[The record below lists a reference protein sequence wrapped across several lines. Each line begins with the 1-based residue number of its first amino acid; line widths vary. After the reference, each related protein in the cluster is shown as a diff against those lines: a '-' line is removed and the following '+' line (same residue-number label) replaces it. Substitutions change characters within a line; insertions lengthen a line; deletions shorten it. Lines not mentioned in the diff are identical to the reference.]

1 MNVLHLP
8 WLELAIAMTLIGPPC
23 LSRLRNPERV
33 YRWSVVLIGATFAC
47 TVMAWL
53 AFYVEVPP
61 ESLLRLSI
69 QPALFG
75 RQIFVLDELN
85 APLLPTVAL
94 LHFLTALSTSRTS
107 MRRYSFSW
115 SMAALAIGLMKFSC
129 KEPWILIAL
138 LAISTVPPYVELLN
152 RGRPTRVYLLHMAL
166 FVGLLVVGWAAVT
179 IAGGPSAQVPWW
191 AAVPLLAAVL
201 VRCGT
206 VPVHCWVTDWFEH
219 ASFGIALLFVVP
231 LSGVYAAVRLVL
243 PIGPGWVL
251 QSIGLLSLF
260 TAVYAAGMAT
270 IQRETRRFFA
280 HLFLSHSSLVLVG
293 LELDTELSLTAS
305 LCLWFSMILSLG
317 GVGLTLRALEARYG
331 RLSLFDYHGLY
342 EHSPTLAVCFL
353 LTGLASVG
361 FPGTLG
367 FISTELLVDSAV
379 EASPYVGIVVVAAA
393 ALNGIAV
400 LRAYFLLFTGARH
413 VSTVS
418 LGIVL
423 RERVAVLSLSA
434 LILGGGLFPQ
444 LGVASRQRAAEQ
456 ILQLRRQHLHLEK
469 TEYPRDDDLTN
480 RHSTNLGATKTPHEV
495 IVHQAGRLHQ
505 GVADRRPDKRETPA
519 LQVLGKR
526 VGNLGTGRHLGEGPP
541 VVAERLPID
550 EPPDEIVKAADLF
563 LDL

>member
-1 MNVLHLP
+1 LS
-8 WLELAIAMTLIGPPC
+8 GPPS
-23 LSRLRNPERV
+23 LSRLRHPDHV
-33 YRWSVVLIGATFAC
+33 YRWSVVLIGATFGC
-47 TVMAWL
+47 TALAWL
-53 AFYVEVPP
+53 AFYVGVPAA
-61 ESLLRLSI
+61 SLVRLSV

-75 RQIFVLDELN
+75 RQLFVLDELN

-94 LHFLTALSTSRTS
+94 LHFLTALSTSRNS

-115 SMAALAIGLMKFSC
+115 SMAAETIGLMKFSC
-129 KEPWILIAL
+129 TEPWILISL
-138 LAISTVPPYVELLN
+138 LAISTIPPYVELLN
-152 RGRPTRVYLLHMAL
+152 RRRPTRVYLLHMTL
-166 FVGLLVVGWAAVT
+166 YVGLLIVGWASVT
-179 IAGGPSAQVPWW
+179 LEGGPSEHVPWW
-191 AAVPLLAAVL
+191 AVVPLVVAIL

-206 VPVHCWVTDWFEH
+206 VPAHCWVTDWFEH
-219 ASFGIALLFVVP
+219 ASFGIALLVVVP
-231 LSGVYAAVRLVL
+231 LSGVYTAVRLIL

-251 QSIGLLSLF
+251 QGIGLLALF

-270 IQRETRRFFA
+270 IQRDTRRFFA

-293 LELDTELSLTAS
+293 LALHSELSLTAS
-305 LCLWFSMILSLG
+305 LCLWFSVMLSLG
-317 GVGLTLRALEARYG
+317 GFGLTLRALEARFG

-379 EASPYVGIVVVAAA
+379 EVSPYVGIIVIAAG

-423 RERVAVLSLSA
+423 RERVAVMSLSA

-444 LGVASRQRAAEQ
+444 LGVATRQRAAGE
-456 ILQLRRQHLHLEK
+456 ILEGRQQRLHLEK
-469 TEYPRDDDLTN
+469 
-480 RHSTNLGATKTPHEV
+480 
-495 IVHQAGRLHQ
+495 
-505 GVADRRPDKRETPA
+505 
-519 LQVLGKR
+519 
-526 VGNLGTGRHLGEGPP
+526 PP
-541 VVAERLPID
+541 VQEKTATIEG
-550 EPPDEIVKAADLF
+550 K
-563 LDL
+563 